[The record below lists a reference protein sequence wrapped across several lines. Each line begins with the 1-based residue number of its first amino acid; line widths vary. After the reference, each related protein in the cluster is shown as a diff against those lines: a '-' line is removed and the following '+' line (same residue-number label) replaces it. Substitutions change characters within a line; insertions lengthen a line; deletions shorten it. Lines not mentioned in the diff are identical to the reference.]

1 MALCA
6 VSCNLLNAAIII
18 LYCDEISVSCSVYE
32 NKGVVFINENG
43 PWDAPDF
50 HINPISVAV
59 IQHNPLIKHYS

>member
-43 PWDAPDF
+43 P
-50 HINPISVAV
+50 
-59 IQHNPLIKHYS
+59 